1 MRRFGNILTG
11 GRMGTKLRGAV
22 AVIFDKVGRVLLLQ
36 RGDGAHWMPLKWAP
50 PGGLIEPNEAPLDA
64 AVRETEEETTLKIY
78 SPVEFRVSPN
88 GEIIYYTTSQY
99 TGDVAI
105 DFEHQ
110 DFAWVYPDDL
120 TNYDMVPDLEAIIA
134 AAREK
139 LDNE

>member
-1 MRRFGNILTG
+1 
-11 GRMGTKLRGAV
+11 MGTQLRGSV
-22 AVIFDKVGRVLLLQ
+22 AVIFDKTGRVLLLQ
-36 RGDGAHWMPLKWAP
+36 RGPGAHWMPLKWGP
-50 PGGLIEPNEAPLDA
+50 PGGLIEPNEDPLDA

-78 SPVEFRVSPN
+78 SPVQFRVSPN
-88 GEIIYYTTSQY
+88 GEIIYYATTQY
-99 TGDVAI
+99 TGTVTI
-105 DFEHQ
+105 DFEHE